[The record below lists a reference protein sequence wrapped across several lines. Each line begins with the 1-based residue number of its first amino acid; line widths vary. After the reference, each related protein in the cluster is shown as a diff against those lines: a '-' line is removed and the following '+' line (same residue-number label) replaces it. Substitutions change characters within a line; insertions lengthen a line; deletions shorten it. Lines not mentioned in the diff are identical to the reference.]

1 VVLPILL
8 ALAFLLLL
16 FALVVGLLIYIPLLP
31 LFIQVWILQ
40 LFGVVNMGHALPIIT
55 LIIVLGFVLQK
66 FIINSQCPSQMQ
78 IIWIAFGLILLYTG
92 ATKFG
97 YVWEILQFKHH
108 YHINSDNMFFQSSCA
123 DYTTT
128 CLTHDDRSPYPDQLL
143 PAIGAE
149 LLWYGGIVLSWYGM
163 NSSDTDDISNTTKTI
178 VSVISDVKSHIRNR
192 L

>member
-1 VVLPILL
+1 MGNSLPLLTLSIAL
-8 ALAFLLLL
+8 ALIIRE
-16 FALVVGLLIYIPLLP
+16 FAI
-31 LFIQVWILQ
+31 
-40 LFGVVNMGHALPIIT
+40 
-55 LIIVLGFVLQK
+55 K
-66 FIINSQCPSQMQ
+66 SQYPSRNQ
-78 IIWIAFGLILLYTG
+78 IIWTGFGLILLYAG

-108 YHINSDNMFFQSSCA
+108 YHLNMNNPLFQSSCA

-149 LLWYGGIVLSWYGM
+149 LLWYGGIVFSLYGM
-163 NSSDTDDISNTTKTI
+163 NSSDTDDTPNTTKTI
-178 VSVISDVKSHIRNR
+178 ASVISGVTNHIKDR